1 MSKGIV
7 RADFA
12 SLCRFPIER
21 WSYVVRVL
29 AKTMLKQKM
38 QSKKKW
44 KQGSGPKHTRYNDA
58 RDSFSCIDESH
69 SDLTG

>member
-1 MSKGIV
+1 
-7 RADFA
+7 
-12 SLCRFPIER
+12 
-21 WSYVVRVL
+21 
-29 AKTMLKQKM
+29 MLKQKM

-44 KQGSGPKHTRYNDA
+44 KQGSGTKHTRYNDT